1 MSEVDK
7 HWTSPSESSD
17 IIIINMGECYLF
29 VPIYSMEDFALY
41 CISNPISIHISI
53 QELFLY

>member
-41 CISNPISIHISI
+41 CISNPISIHI
-53 QELFLY
+53 